1 LSEFLSVY
9 FEAVMT
15 RMRLLFGAALAGL
28 LLAGAAFAQPEPV
41 SPQIPFGRPTP
52 AATVVPLLDDARLST
67 CAAPMLPNF
76 LPYTVRPG
84 DTLAGLLAGTDSLTP
99 AALAALNCLDD
110 PAALPAGAVIWLP
123 AEAAA
128 VIAGDPLPL
137 SADDQAAAIHQFEA
151 SSAVAANNQ
160 PVTLSWEAEGISAHV
175 YPCPRRGSCDR
186 PFGAPEQPVT
196 GTLTVDG
203 FQQAGSFIFRLEVID
218 SAGAAV
224 TRDLTL
230 TITCAHAWLDGTG
243 AAPRCPDGPA
253 LTVFAVWQPFEGGN
267 LIWFS
272 DSGHIYML
280 THADGRVRIYEDRY
294 VEGQPD
300 PGDIPPEG
308 RFTPIRGFGQLWQA
322 LGGASSV
329 LGWALAPETGFDSA
343 RQPAGRVAYTT
354 YIAGP
359 EGVVYAITDVPGL
372 EAGFW
377 RQTAPHTARQ
387 D

>member
-1 LSEFLSVY
+1 
-9 FEAVMT
+9 MT
-15 RMRLLFGAALAGL
+15 RMRLSFVAAIASL

-52 AATVVPLLDDARLST
+52 AATVVPLLDDARLAT

-84 DTLAGLLAGTDSLTP
+84 DTLAELLAGADSLTP

-128 VIAGDPLPL
+128 VMAGDSVLPPE
-137 SADDQAAAIHQFEA
+137 DEQTAAIHHFEA

-160 PVTLSWEAEGISAHV
+160 PVTLRWEAEGVSAYV
-175 YPCPRRGSCDR
+175 YLCPPHGDCER
-186 PFGAPEQPVT
+186 PFSAPAQPLNGA
-196 GTLTVDG
+196 LTVDG
-203 FQQAGSFIFRLEVID
+203 FQQAGTFLFRLEVID
-218 SAGAAV
+218 SAGASAM
-224 TRDLTL
+224 RDLAV
-230 TITCAHAWLDGTG
+230 TITCAHAWLDGSG
-243 AAPRCPDGPA
+243 AGPRCPDGPA

-308 RFTPIRGFGQLWQA
+308 RFTPVRGFGQLWQA
-322 LGGASSV
+322 LGGAASV

-359 EGVVYAITDVPGL
+359 EGSVYAITDVPGL

-377 RQTAPHTARQ
+377 RQTAPHPPRQ
-387 D
+387 G

>member
-1 LSEFLSVY
+1 
-9 FEAVMT
+9 MT
-15 RMRLLFGAALAGL
+15 RMRVSFGAALAGL

-52 AATVVPLLDDARLST
+52 AATVVPMLDDARLTT
-67 CAAPMLPNF
+67 CAAPTLPNF

-84 DTLAGLLAGTDSLTP
+84 DTLVALLAGTDSLTP
-99 AALAALNCLDD
+99 AALATLNCLDD
-110 PAALPAGAVIWLP
+110 PASLPAGAVIWLP

-128 VIAGDPLPL
+128 VSTSDPLLPPE
-137 SADDQAAAIHQFEA
+137 DDQAAVIHHFEA
-151 SSAVAANNQ
+151 SSAVYANNQ
-160 PVTLSWEAEGISAHV
+160 PVTLRWEAEGISAYV
-175 YPCPRRGSCDR
+175 YPCPPRGSCSR
-186 PFGAPEQPVT
+186 PFDAPAQPVN
-196 GTLTVDG
+196 GMLTIDG
-203 FQQAGSFIFRLEVID
+203 FQQAGSVVFRLEVVD
-218 SAGAAV
+218 SAGAVAR
-224 TRDLTL
+224 RDLTV
-230 TITCAHAWLDGTG
+230 TVTCAHAWLDGVG

-253 LTVFAVWQPFEGGN
+253 LTVFAVWQPFEGGI

-300 PGDIPPEG
+300 PGDTPPEG
-308 RFTPIRGFGQLWQA
+308 RFTPVRGFGQLWQA
-322 LGGASSV
+322 LGGGSSV

-343 RQPAGRVAYTT
+343 RQPAGRLAYTT

-359 EGVVYAITDVPGL
+359 EGLVYAITDVPGL

-377 RQTAPHTARQ
+377 RQTAPQTGQ
-387 D
+387 QG